1 MSCLGTGIKPIHDEG
16 VAVAAQTEDKDSILR
31 EIRDGVRLIAAAM
44 AEPLRQRLE
53 KEFLTSAQR
62 KKMYHEFDGT
72 QSYETIAKKAG
83 VTQEAVRLLATSLQ
97 EKGMV
102 VLDKRGAR
110 TCPRK
115 LL

>member
-1 MSCLGTGIKPIHDEG
+1 MGNP
-16 VAVAAQTEDKDSILR
+16 TEDKDSILR
-31 EIRDGVRLIAAAM
+31 DIRDGVRLIAAAM

-62 KKMYHEFDGT
+62 KKMYQEFDGS
-72 QSYETIAKKAG
+72 QSYETIAKKVG
-83 VTQEAVRLLATSLQ
+83 VTAEAVRQLSISLEGQ
-97 EKGMV
+97 GFVTLEKQ
-102 VLDKRGAR
+102 GAR